1 MENTVECSTLQNSF
15 FSTYSGLAGKKTFA
29 HFIQEVVK
37 LESDV
42 TNELNTIKQ
51 SFSETNQPFLKWL
64 MYQSL
69 VVFGGVYAFFA
80 SFDGMSA
87 VLLTLFPFIN
97 IGLLVAIG
105 LVAAFSGLGVFLARD
120 KMAIAET
127 LEITEEYKLD
137 LINDYLFHL
146 ERYYE
151 NRYLESLKTSDD
163 LSILDNILYLKVLQD
178 IFEDKS
184 RLNQNIIRQP
194 TSYIQTQMVL
204 GIGAILFFSDGFFIG
219 QSLALL
225 ISSFFAINSA
235 ALVLSMGIVIGLM
248 ALSSYW
254 FVERPYVEK
263 YLYQDLF
270 TDESKVQ
277 LSLDRINNQLQHLEK
292 LKFAKDGREK
302 SKGPEALPDLSL

>member
-1 MENTVECSTLQNSF
+1 MKNTVECSTPQNPFLSK
-15 FSTYSGLAGKKTFA
+15 YSLFKEPRTFA
-29 HFIQEVVK
+29 HFSQQVIVQQT
-37 LESDV
+37 DV
-42 TNELNTIKQ
+42 SNELSALKQ

-64 MYQSL
+64 MYQFL

-87 VLLTLFPFIN
+87 VLTTLFPFIN

-105 LVAAFSGLGVFLARD
+105 LVAAFCGLGVFLARD

-127 LEITEEYKLD
+127 LEITEEYQLD

-151 NRYLESLKTSDD
+151 SLYQESLKETSD
-163 LSILDNILYLKVLQD
+163 LSILDNIQYLKILKE

-194 TSYIQTQMVL
+194 MSYVQTQLIL

-225 ISSFFAINSA
+225 ISSFFALNSA

-277 LSLDRINNQLQHLEK
+277 ASIERIDNQLQHLEK
-292 LKFAKDGREK
+292 LKIAKDGREE
-302 SKGPEALPDLSL
+302 SKGLKSP